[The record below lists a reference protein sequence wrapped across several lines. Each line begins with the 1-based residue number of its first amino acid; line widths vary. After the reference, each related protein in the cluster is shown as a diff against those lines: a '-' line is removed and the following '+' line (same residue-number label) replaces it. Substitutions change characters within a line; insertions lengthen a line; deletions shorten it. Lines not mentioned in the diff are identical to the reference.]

1 MDFLAML
8 FKMIFGELLKEWNR
22 PDGVIS
28 GPVPVLE
35 DIDLEDDP
43 DSRLLDQYGLLDPD

>member
-1 MDFLAML
+1 ML
-8 FKMIFGELLKEWNR
+8 IIKALFAELLPFLDR

-43 DSRLLDQYGLLDPD
+43 NSRLLDLYGMLDED